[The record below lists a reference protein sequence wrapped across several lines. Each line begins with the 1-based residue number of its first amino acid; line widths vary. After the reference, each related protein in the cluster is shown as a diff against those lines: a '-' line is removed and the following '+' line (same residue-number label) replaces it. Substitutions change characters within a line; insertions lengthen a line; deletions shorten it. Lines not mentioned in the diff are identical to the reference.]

1 MKYILLCAGEDSG
14 DILGESFVRAAVSG
28 GYAARGT
35 GGRRMCSSGMEP
47 VADFESLPV
56 SGFGDV
62 LPHYFQLRR
71 IFGRLVEALESPDC
85 AGFIAIDYPG
95 FNMKLCLLAKRL
107 GKPVLYV
114 APPQVWAWKKSRA
127 MRLRGIP
134 LAVLFEFERRAYE
147 ALGCQAGVLKHPF
160 DVGATSPQAAPGN
173 AYALLLPG
181 SRKRQAVRNLKAFLQ
196 MFKDSH
202 DAVKVVA
209 ARRSLVRVFEDV
221 ICSSFRGGASDRI
234 TVEVSPDDAAAR
246 AALYGGARYAL
257 SAPGTATLELAL
269 SGSPLVVATV
279 PDSLTYVLGSLFVKS
294 RYFAMPNILLSR
306 EAVKEYICAPWKVRK
321 TVPLIAESAQKADRQ
336 TAGGIAGELAEIVGA
351 GKLASEFFS
360 ELVQGNP
367 H

>member
-14 DILGESFVRAAVSG
+14 DILGESFVRAVVSG

-35 GGRRMCSSGMEP
+35 GGRRMCAGGMDP

-71 IFGRLVEALESPDC
+71 IFGRLVASLESPDC

-95 FNMKLCLLAKRL
+95 FNMKLCALAKRL

-127 MRLRGIP
+127 RRLQGIP
-134 LAVLFEFERRAYE
+134 LAVLFEFERKAYD

-160 DVGATSPQAAPGN
+160 DGRAASLQAASEN

-202 DAVKVVA
+202 DEVKVIA
-209 ARRSLVRVFEDV
+209 ARQSLVRVFEDV
-221 ICSSFRGGASDRI
+221 IRSSSRSIMPDRI
-234 TVEVSPDDAAAR
+234 TVEVSPDDASAR

-269 SGSPLVVATV
+269 SGCPLVVATV
-279 PDSLTYVLGSLFVKS
+279 PDALTYVLGSLFVKS
-294 RYFAMPNILLSR
+294 RYFAMPNVLLSR
-306 EAVKEYICAPWKVRK
+306 EAVQEFICAPWMVRK
-321 TVPLIAESAQKADRQ
+321 MLPPIAESAKKANRQ
-336 TAGGIAGELAEIVGA
+336 TAEGIAAELAKIVGA
-351 GKLASEFFS
+351 GRLASEFFG

>member
-28 GYAARGT
+28 GYVARGT
-35 GGRRMCSSGMEP
+35 GGRRMCSAGMEP
-47 VADFESLPV
+47 VADFEALPV

-71 IFGRLVEALESPDC
+71 IFECLVKSLESPDC

-95 FNMKLCLLAKRL
+95 FNMKLCALAKRL

-127 MRLRGIP
+127 KRLQGIP
-134 LAVLFEFERRAYE
+134 LAVLFEFERKAYD
-147 ALGCQAGVLKHPF
+147 ALGCQAGLLRHPF
-160 DVGATSPQAAPGN
+160 DARTAAPQANSGN

-181 SRKRQAVRNLKAFLQ
+181 SRKRQALRNLNAFLP
-196 MFKDSH
+196 MFRDSH

-209 ARRSLVRVFEDV
+209 ARQSLVPVFEDAV
-221 ICSSFRGGASDRI
+221 RSRFGGIVPDWIS
-234 TVEVSPDDAAAR
+234 VEVSPDSAAAR
-246 AALYGGARYAL
+246 AALYGNARYAM

-269 SGSPLVVATV
+269 SGCPLVVATV
-279 PDSLTYVLGSLFVKS
+279 PDALTYVLGSLFVKS
-294 RYFAMPNILLSR
+294 RHFAMPNILLSH
-306 EAVKEYICAPWKVRK
+306 EAVKEFVCAPWTVRK
-321 TVPLIAESAQKADRQ
+321 MLPLIEETVKKVDRQ
-336 TAGGIAGELAEIVGA
+336 SAEDIADALAQIVGA
-351 GKLASEFFS
+351 GRLASEFFG